1 MNNFVMI
8 FFLIFFFQNSDRKRI
23 KEVKVENEDIVVA
36 EVGVVVVVLARNV
49 EDIVVKRDMSEK
61 ERQEKKKW
69 KESVYVRLL

>member
-1 MNNFVMI
+1 MNNFSMI
-8 FFLIFFFQNSDRKRI
+8 FLHIFHQNSDRKRI
-23 KEVKVENEDIVVA
+23 REVKVGNEDIVVA

-69 KESVYVRLL
+69 KESVYVKLL

>member
-1 MNNFVMI
+1 MNNFLMI
-8 FFLIFFFQNSDRKRI
+8 FFFSFFQNSDRKRI
-23 KEVKVENEDIVVA
+23 KEVKVGNEDIVEA

-69 KESVYVRLL
+69 KESVYERLL

>member
-8 FFLIFFFQNSDRKRI
+8 FLKKFFFFQNSDRKKI
-23 KEVKVENEDIVVA
+23 KEAKVENEDIVVV
-36 EVGVVVVVLARNV
+36 EVGVVVLARNV